1 MPPKIQFTR
10 DDVLAAAFR
19 ITRQQG
25 LEAVN
30 ARAVA
35 KALGC
40 STQPLFR
47 AFHSM
52 DEIRTEMLRMAGD
65 VYAANLLRCG
75 ELSPKP
81 YLGSGLAYLQ
91 LAREEPQLFRL
102 LFMRDREMDGTQ
114 QQVDPT
120 MDFVLSLVMQ
130 STGLSREQARQFHL
144 HLWVYVHGLATMIAT
159 HFVTLLPEEA
169 ERMLSQQYHA
179 VRRLFNLL
187 DWAEPEAGVPDATSP
202 AGQLPPDHKPE

>member
-1 MPPKIQFTR
+1 MPPKIQFSK

-65 VYAANLLRCG
+65 VYATNLLRCG

-114 QQVDPT
+114 QQADPT

-144 HLWVYVHGLATMIAT
+144 HLWVYVHGLATMVAT
-159 HFVTLLPEEA
+159 HFVTLPPQEA

-179 VRRLFNLL
+179 VRRLFNLA
-187 DWAEPEAGVPDATSP
+187 DWAEPEAGVPDASPP
-202 AGQLPPDHKPE
+202 AGPIAPERKPD

>member
-1 MPPKIQFTR
+1 MPPKIQFSR

-52 DEIRTEMLRMAGD
+52 EEIRAEMLRMAGD
-65 VYAANLLRCG
+65 VYAANLSRCG

-91 LAREEPQLFRL
+91 FAREDPQLFRL
-102 LFMRDREMDGTQ
+102 MFMRDREKDGTQ
-114 QQVDPT
+114 QQADPT
-120 MDFVLSLVMQ
+120 LDFVLSLVMQ
-130 STGLSREQARQFHL
+130 STGLTREQAWQFHL
-144 HLWVYVHGLATMIAT
+144 HLWVYVHGLATMTAT
-159 HFVTLLPEEA
+159 HFVTLPPEEA
-169 ERMLSQQYHA
+169 ERMLSRQYHA
-179 VRRLFNLL
+179 MRRLFNLP
-187 DWAEPEAGVPDATSP
+187 DPAEPEAGAAEDPPTT
-202 AGQLPPDHKPE
+202 GQETPK

>member
-1 MPPKIQFTR
+1 M
-10 DDVLAAAFR
+10 LAAAFR

-52 DEIRTEMLRMAGD
+52 EEIRAEMLRMAGD
-65 VYAANLLRCG
+65 VYAANLSRCG
-75 ELSPKP
+75 ELSTKP

-91 LAREEPQLFRL
+91 FAREDPQLFRL
-102 LFMRDREMDGTQ
+102 MFMRDREKDGTQ
-114 QQVDPT
+114 QQADPT

-130 STGLSREQARQFHL
+130 STGLTREQAWQFHL

-159 HFVTLLPEEA
+159 HFVTLPPEEA
-169 ERMLSQQYHA
+169 ERMLSRQYHA
-179 VRRLFNLL
+179 MRRLFNLP
-187 DWAEPEAGVPDATSP
+187 DPAEPEAGAAEDPPTT
-202 AGQLPPDHKPE
+202 GQDTPK

>member
-1 MPPKIQFTR
+1 MPPKIQFSR

-52 DEIRTEMLRMAGD
+52 EEIRAEMLRMAGD
-65 VYAANLLRCG
+65 VYAANLSRCG

-91 LAREEPQLFRL
+91 FAREDPQLFRL
-102 LFMRDREMDGTQ
+102 MFMRDREKDGTQ
-114 QQVDPT
+114 QQADPT
-120 MDFVLSLVMQ
+120 LDFVLSLVMQ
-130 STGLSREQARQFHL
+130 STGLTREQAWQFHL

-159 HFVTLLPEEA
+159 HFVTLPPEEA
-169 ERMLSQQYHA
+169 ERMLSRQYHA
-179 VRRLFNLL
+179 MRRLFNLP
-187 DWAEPEAGVPDATSP
+187 DPAEPEAGAAEDPPTT
-202 AGQLPPDHKPE
+202 GQDTPK

>member
-1 MPPKIQFTR
+1 MPPRIQFTR

-52 DEIRTEMLRMAGD
+52 EEIRAEMLRMAGD
-65 VYAANLLRCG
+65 VSAANLTRCG

-91 LAREEPQLFRL
+91 FAREEPQLFRL
-102 LFMRDREMDGTQ
+102 LFMRDREQDGTQ

-120 MDFVLSLVMQ
+120 LDFVLSLVMQ
-130 STGLSREQARQFHL
+130 STGLSREQAWQFHL

-159 HFVTLLPEEA
+159 HFVTLPPAEA
-169 ERMLSQQYHA
+169 ERMLSRQYHA
-179 VRRLFNLL
+179 MRRLFNLP
-187 DWAEPEAGVPDATSP
+187 DPVEPEGDVPAAMPP
-202 AGQLPPDHKPE
+202 AGQPAPGQKSE